1 MKVVDDDFSLWS
13 VSEDQRGE
21 RPLVILLHGR
31 GGREDDMEQFFDLLP
46 PTHVAVSLRAAL
58 SHGSGF
64 SWLGEIND
72 ETALANKLDDAAIE
86 VLRWIEANRG
96 DAPCIGLIG
105 WSQGGAVAIQALRIS
120 PTVPAF
126 VVTLGGFSGG
136 SFQADDAELAHLRP
150 PVFWGHGDAD
160 DVIPPKDIAL
170 MAKFLP
176 SHAKLTEIEYRGVGH
191 EISKNE
197 MEDVRTFLAANDGR
211 DV

>member
-1 MKVVDDDFSLWS
+1 MKVVIDDFSLWS
-13 VSEDQRGE
+13 VSADQRGE
-21 RPLVILLHGR
+21 RPLVVLLHGR

-64 SWLGEIND
+64 SWLGETD
-72 ETALANKLDDAAIE
+72 GAALASKLDDAAME

-136 SFQADDAELAHLRP
+136 SFRADDAKLASLRP

-160 DVIPPKDIAL
+160 DVIPPEDIAL
-170 MAKFLP
+170 MAEFLP
-176 SHAKLTEIEYRGVGH
+176 SHSTLTEIEYRGVGH

-197 MEDVRTFLAANDGR
+197 MEDVRKFLAAIDGR